1 MKLLIGITCLLVAG
15 MLHAQPPRLT
25 LTPNGFD
32 AVTVEIPETSDEKLI
47 SLTKNWAI
55 EYNRTQE
62 GSDASNV
69 SESGITITAYKRNA
83 FNYGNR
89 GENFYHKIKYDIR
102 FEFNRTSY
110 KVSFNVTEIYL
121 DDVLL
126 EYKLPDYFTSEG
138 KLKEGYNTL
147 DETLEDTVN
156 DIVNSHYDFLMNY
169 R

>member
-1 MKLLIGITCLLVAG
+1 MKSFFGMACFFVLG
-15 MLHAQPPRLT
+15 MLHAQPPEFA

-32 AVTVEIPETSDEKLI
+32 AVTVDIPATSNEKLI
-47 SLTKNWAI
+47 SLTKNWAQD
-55 EYNRTQE
+55 YNRTQE
-62 GSDASNV
+62 GSDISNV
-69 SESGITITAYKRNA
+69 TQNSITITAYKKNA

-102 FEFNRTSY
+102 FEFNQSSY
-110 KVSFNVTEIYL
+110 TVSFNITEIYL

-138 KLKEGYNTL
+138 KLKDGYNTL
-147 DETLEDTVN
+147 DVTLEDTVN
-156 DIVNSHYDFLMNY
+156 DIVNSHYDFIMNY